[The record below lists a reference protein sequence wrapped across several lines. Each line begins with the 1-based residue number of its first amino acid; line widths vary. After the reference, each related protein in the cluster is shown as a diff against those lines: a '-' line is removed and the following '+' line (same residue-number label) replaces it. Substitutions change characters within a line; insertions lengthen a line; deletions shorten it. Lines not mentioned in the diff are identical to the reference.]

1 MALLP
6 VPDVLEEAAA
16 AVGIEEPLC
25 RDAGTV
31 ERGDGQGEMPW
42 SGLLSE
48 RRLRAPSGVVETA
61 AHMAIVV
68 LSGMRHSEL
77 RKMNLGCRIPDRD
90 RPGAEEVRAGEPGHQ
105 GKPLGG
111 VPDESVVIR
120 EAYQAAEVAE
130 QLLHPD
136 AQRGWATAI
145 VTCGFLAL
153 ADLLPLLSSLL
164 RFLVS
169 PRSFRHES
177 GTARRPCHGP
187 SMRTTGTRSLRSA
200 GPVS

>member
-1 MALLP
+1 MLP
-6 VPDVLEEAAA
+6 VRDVLEEAVA

-25 RDAGTV
+25 RDAGMV

-48 RRLRAPSGVVETA
+48 RGLRAPTGVVETA
-61 AHMAIVV
+61 AHMAIVA

-77 RKMNLGCRIPDRD
+77 RKMNLGCRIPHRG
-90 RPGAEEVRAGEPGHQ
+90 RPGAEEVQAGEPGHQ

-111 VPDESVVIR
+111 VPDESVGIW

-136 AQRGWATAI
+136 AERGWATAI
-145 VTCGFLAL
+145 LTCGLLAL

-164 RFLVS
+164 RFPVS
-169 PRSFRHES
+169 PRPFWHDS
-177 GTARRPCHGP
+177 GTAPRPCHGP
-187 SMRTTGTRSLRSA
+187 SPL
-200 GPVS
+200 P